1 VASTSARLSGAVRAD
16 GSPIPA
22 IGLLSSRSSRLG
34 IATATVLC
42 LHAGLLLLRPDVSGS
57 SHLAATQAMVVRWL
71 PPPAV
76 AVATPSEPPA
86 EASVAAP
93 RAGERTDAALAASR
107 ETRDTPSAAKAAER
121 GALRAASVADSR
133 RPAEPAATGRA
144 VAQPPSEPAL
154 APRPDYLFGARLDP
168 GPRPL
173 DNIEPEYPESAH
185 LQEGKVVL
193 RLLIGETGAVDDVA
207 VVRAEPKGLFEDAAL
222 EAFRVARFSPGM
234 VLGRPVKSQI
244 TVEVEFLPI
253 NRGARISGRMY

>member
-1 VASTSARLSGAVRAD
+1 MASTSARLSGAVRAD
-16 GSPIPA
+16 GSPIST

-42 LHAGLLLLRPDVSGS
+42 LHAGVLLLRPDVSGS

-71 PPPAV
+71 PPPAA
-76 AVATPSEPPA
+76 AVAPPPA
-86 EASVAAP
+86 DASPAAP
-93 RAGERTDAALAASR
+93 RAAERTDPVQAASR
-107 ETRDTPSAAKAAER
+107 GTRDTPSAAKAAER

>member
-1 VASTSARLSGAVRAD
+1 
-16 GSPIPA
+16 
-22 IGLLSSRSSRLG
+22 
-34 IATATVLC
+34 
-42 LHAGLLLLRPDVSGS
+42 
-57 SHLAATQAMVVRWL
+57 MVVRWL
-71 PPPAV
+71 PPPAA
-76 AVATPSEPPA
+76 AVAPPPA
-86 EASVAAP
+86 DASPAAP
-93 RAGERTDAALAASR
+93 RAAERTDPVQAASR
-107 ETRDTPSAAKAAER
+107 GTRDTPSAAKAAER
-121 GALRAASVADSR
+121 GALPAANVADSR